1 MSIHPVSG
9 PVVGI
14 VRKPLLWGLPDQ
26 WVEVF
31 M

>member
-9 PVVGI
+9 PVVGM
-14 VRKPLLWGLPDQ
+14 VRKPLLWGFPDQ
-26 WVEVF
+26 RVEVL